1 MTQQVALK
9 TVIDSVSTLAVE
21 RCLLQKLPGLLNPEV
36 VCELPDDI
44 VLCIAAKGPESVAKR
59 EQATEKLAVLEEA
72 MVELRRLGTLG
83 GQGTEGVTAV

>member
-9 TVIDSVSTLAVE
+9 TVTDSVSTLAVE
-21 RCLLQKLPGLLNPEV
+21 RCLLQKLPGILNPGV

-44 VLCIAAKGPESVAKR
+44 VSRIAAEGPESVAKR

-72 MVELRRLGTLG
+72 MVELIRLGTLG